1 MAYIKFPQQK
11 DAALQATKY
20 LPAAAAT
27 NYSDSFDLVATGY
40 APENVGI
47 IIDFPASANHVDSTK
62 SVTIT
67 LQHSSDNSSF
77 SNFTLPT
84 VQLSVAG
91 VVSTGSTAKQCLVRL
106 PGGLSRYIRFA
117 QVVPS
122 GDGDLTGD
130 QVTYSVVVW

>member
-1 MAYIKFPQQK
+1 MAYVKFPQQK
-11 DAALQATKY
+11 DAALQVTKF

-40 APENVGI
+40 ASSSAGI
-47 IIDFPASANHVDSTK
+47 IIDFPASANHTDSTK

-77 SNFTLPT
+77 SDFALPT
-84 VQLSVAG
+84 IQLSVAG
-91 VVSTGSTAKQCLVRL
+91 VVSTGSTAKQCLIML
-106 PGGLSRYIRFA
+106 PGGLDRYIRFE

-130 QVTYSVVVW
+130 EVTYSVVVW